1 MIKFTKKT
9 IMKNS
14 MMLVTSTWGQQKT
27 FKMIPMLLEC
37 PYNEAIYDPQ
47 AKVLALISKERKQ
60 TMHMMAKLN
69 EWGDV
74 VPMKVGKRSNG
85 KDYAEERKTLETY
98 YEYFIEN
105 AEEIAAIVD
114 RLAMNADSFDFK
126 ALMTT
131 EPVAEKSLLTTL

>member
-1 MIKFTKKT
+1 
-9 IMKNS
+9 MKDS
-14 MMLVTSTWGQQKT
+14 MMLVTSSWGQQKT
-27 FKMIPMLLEC
+27 FKMIPISLDC

-47 AKVLALISKERKQ
+47 ANVLALISKERKQ

-98 YEYFIEN
+98 YEYFVEVP
-105 AEEIAAIVD
+105 EEIEAIV
-114 RLAMNADSFDFK
+114 NAFACNANEFDFK
-126 ALMTT
+126 ALMVQT
-131 EPVAEKSLLTTL
+131 PVAEKSLLTTL

>member
-1 MIKFTKKT
+1 
-9 IMKNS
+9 MKDS
-14 MMLVTSTWGQQKT
+14 MMLVTSSWGQQKT
-27 FKMIPMLLEC
+27 FKMIPISLDC

-47 AKVLALISKERKQ
+47 ANVLALISKERKQ

-98 YEYFIEN
+98 YEYFVEVPDEIE
-105 AEEIAAIVD
+105 AIV
-114 RLAMNADSFDFK
+114 NAFACNANEFDFK
-126 ALMTT
+126 ALMVQT
-131 EPVAEKSLLTTL
+131 PVAEKSLLTTL

>member
-1 MIKFTKKT
+1 
-9 IMKNS
+9 MKDS

-27 FKMIPMLLEC
+27 FKMIPITLEC

-47 AKVLALISKERKQ
+47 AGVLALISKEQKQ

-85 KDYAEERKTLETY
+85 KDYAEERKTLDTY
-98 YEYFIEN
+98 YEYFVEVP
-105 AEEIAAIVD
+105 EEIETIVN
-114 RLAMNADSFDFK
+114 RFALNADDFDFK
-126 ALMTT
+126 ALMVK
-131 EPVAEKSLLTTL
+131 EAQPQKSLLTAL

>member
-1 MIKFTKKT
+1 
-9 IMKNS
+9 
-14 MMLVTSTWGQQKT
+14 MMLVTSSWGQQKT
-27 FKMIPMLLEC
+27 FKMIPISLDC

-47 AKVLALISKERKQ
+47 ANVLALISKERKQ

-98 YEYFIEN
+98 YEYFVEVP
-105 AEEIAAIVD
+105 EEIEAIVN
-114 RLAMNADSFDFK
+114 RFAINADEFDFK
-126 ALMTT
+126 ALMVQT
-131 EPVAEKSLLTTL
+131 PVAEKSLLTTL